1 MEGRAWPVDED
12 MDDRD
17 IEAAVDEDE
26 GFVEGDKESE
36 QERDLEGKD
45 TRTGQSSR
53 QGKWESGAGRCAIT
67 GRKILGGTE
76 GLRRVV
82 V

>member
-1 MEGRAWPVDED
+1 MEGRAWPDDED
-12 MDDRD
+12 LDDD
-17 IEAAVDEDE
+17 AAIDEDE
-26 GFVEGDKESE
+26 GYVEGEEKGPD
-36 QERDLEGKD
+36 RDRGREGKEKG
-45 TRTGQSSR
+45 TRE
-53 QGKWESGAGRCAIT
+53 GKWESGAGRCAIT